1 MGPVLFWTYLSLT
14 SLFEPHYLCF
24 AFSYPYKAQRNNKK
38 ALNNVLMHRFMPD
51 RFNHDHSPTQKHY
64 ASSVYAWVF
73 SIVVSVLVFSAP
85 FSAYSA
91 SDTASFE
98 DQNPQISFS
107 DFGLSVATRF
117 GFTQYNHQQDA
128 DLDNSDEHL
137 PLLGYRTHL
146 VLVDFSRAIF
156 SKSFEYTA
164 FYWKGISSRG
174 PPSSL

>member
-1 MGPVLFWTYLSLT
+1 
-14 SLFEPHYLCF
+14 
-24 AFSYPYKAQRNNKK
+24 
-38 ALNNVLMHRFMPD
+38 MHRFKPERLND
-51 RFNHDHSPTQKHY
+51 DHSSFKKKY

-91 SDTASFE
+91 NDTASFNE
-98 DQNPQISFS
+98 QTPQISFS

-117 GFTQYNHQQDA
+117 GFTQHNQKQDA

-137 PLLGYRTHL
+137 LLFGYQSHL
-146 VLVDFSRAIF
+146 VLVNFSGAIF
-156 SKSFEYTA
+156 GKPFEYIA
-164 FYWKGISSRG
+164 FHWKGISSRG